1 MNDTS
6 NPRQVLALLKALINP
21 DRDKGTRDWM
31 ALAPANPVE
40 AEELFRT
47 AIEVLTA
54 ITADPR
60 LGGQQQY
67 VDRMLDM
74 YVKLEASGR

>member
-6 NPRQVLALLKALINP
+6 NPRQVLAMLKALINP
-21 DRDKGTRDWM
+21 DRTKGTREWM

-47 AIEVLTA
+47 AIEILTA

-67 VDRMLDM
+67 VDSMLDM

>member
-6 NPRQVLALLKALINP
+6 NPRHVLALLKALIDP
-21 DRDKGTRDWM
+21 DRDKGTHEWI

-47 AIEVLTA
+47 ALEVLMA